1 MKKILILITVLM
13 LLSCKNNSTNA
24 STSQDNNNSG
34 NAGENNDN
42 NTTEEEKEKKDM
54 EIILP
59 AEIAKYAIDINT
71 ATKEN
76 IEEAIKK
83 YAQDHNGENKVIFRG
98 NCKKTYD
105 GMKYGTTIAG
115 MIRYL
120 KLNKVIVSLEYVNF
134 KDKKLPDNIVGGSQN
149 YNDNIVKIIIPD
161 DITVIGKDAVTCSKL
176 EYINI
181 PSNLVSIEDGAFYAC
196 KFKTL
201 NFPNTLKK
209 IGYFTFPI
217 CALENLTIPNSVTDI
232 GARAFE
238 NCAKL
243 KTIKLSDNMKVLE
256 ENLFSSCHSLQNITI
271 PSNVKEIKRRAFDSC
286 RSLDNITFLSAN
298 PPIIGEN
305 AFIGT
310 VIKTIYVPKGSKSQY
325 EQLKGKY
332 GIEQSVNIVEL

>member
-1 MKKILILITVLM
+1 MKKILILILITVLM
-13 LLSCKNNSTNA
+13 LLSCKNNSTNVD
-24 STSQDNNNSG
+24 TDNNGSS
-34 NAGENNDN
+34 
-42 NTTEEEKEKKDM
+42 TETQEELD
-54 EIILP
+54 
-59 AEIAKYAIDINT
+59 KYGIDIDT
-71 ATKEN
+71 ATKEI
-76 IEEAIKK
+76 IEEALNK
-83 YAQDHNGENKVIFRG
+83 YYQDKGEYKLIFKGTSTKV
-98 NCKKTYD
+98 YD
-105 GMKYGTTIAG
+105 GMKNGDTIAG
-115 MIRYL
+115 MVENTKI
-120 KLNKVIVSLEYVNF
+120 KNVVISAEHVIFENNKI
-134 KDKKLPDNIVGGSQN
+134 KDSTFGGDQN
-149 YNDNIVKIIIPD
+149 YNTTIVKITIPD
-161 DITVIGKDAVTCSKL
+161 TITEIGKDAFVCA
-176 EYINI
+176 
-181 PSNLVSIEDGAFYAC
+181 NLTNVNMPKNLKTIEDGAFYAC

-209 IGYFTFPI
+209 IGYFAFPI

-310 VIKTIYVPKGSKSQY
+310 VIKTIYVPRGSKSQY
-325 EQLKGKY
+325 EQLKGNY